1 MKIIGLDPGGT
12 TGVCRYTTFESG
24 GSPSIDSFQLGP
36 EEHHLE
42 LFDFLV
48 EDRPQLIV
56 CERFDYRP
64 RQGNAD
70 LSPVEYI
77 GVVNMYEQL
86 CKHDQH
92 EPDVDVFYQQQLA
105 HDKGLWT
112 DDKLKVVRLHTPGQP
127 HANDATRQ
135 VLYYVTQHMNDPYW
149 IELYGK
155 LK

>member
-12 TGVCRYTTFESG
+12 TGVAIYINEDNYTGFNG
-24 GSPSIDSFQLGP
+24 RFQLGH
-36 EEHHLE
+36 EAHHLE

-48 EDRPQLIV
+48 REHPDLIV

-77 GVVNMYEQL
+77 GIVNMYWQYR
-86 CKHDQH
+86 DQSVGS
-92 EPDVDVFYQQQLA
+92 DVEVFYQQQLA

-112 DDKLKVVRLHTPGQP
+112 DDKLKVLTLHSPGKP

-135 VLYYVTQHMNDPYW
+135 VLYYVTNHMNDTQW
-149 IELYGK
+149 VELYGR
-155 LK
+155 LKKS